1 MRELEP
7 HEKALGAVLG
17 VSLILWMGL
26 TIMVLIPQE
35 AKDFSYNPSE
45 EEGRPEIRYDK
56 DRVFSIEHINYETG
70 EVEYRSTQ
78 PRTGKSR
85 YEILINDRDIL
96 EKEALLEEIMDELDF
111 WEMYDEYGAK

>member
-7 HEKALGAVLG
+7 HEKALGAVFG
-17 VSLILWMGL
+17 VFLILWMGL
-26 TIMVLIPQE
+26 IAMGLTLQE
-35 AKDFSYNPSE
+35 AKDFSYEPLE
-45 EEGRPEIRYDK
+45 DDRPEVRYDEDLALK
-56 DRVFSIEHINYETG
+56 IKRINYETG

-96 EKEALLEEIMDELDF
+96 DKEALLEEIMDELDF